1 MSKERSVKVR
11 LLGGLSLAVIAGTP
25 GSALAQDLPQTTGFE
40 IRRLND
46 MVDLQREQLEQQER
60 ALRQQQERI
69 EALERA
75 FLGVRSPGQAGY
87 VPAVTAPAYPAEH
100 QAANVQNAQAGDAV
114 GEPPDPAEVMRELED
129 IAGLR
134 EVGGVLTPP
143 GSLVFEPSIE
153 YEQTSTNRFFF
164 NGVQIADVVLVG
176 DLEVSDADRDA
187 ITAAAAFRTGIT
199 SRSELEVR
207 VPFVY
212 RDDRVTQSTIGGSST
227 STTSELDNANIG
239 DVEVTG
245 RYQLNSGTGGWPIFI
260 GNLRV
265 KTTTGE
271 GPFDIDRDASG
282 IETELSTGSGFWAVE
297 PSVTWI
303 FPTDPAV
310 FYGNFSYLWNIEDDV
325 DETITADRRIGDVD
339 PGDVFGFAFGMG
351 YSLNEKTSFS
361 VGYEHKFVFETDQD
375 ITDTSGGTPIT
386 NTVSSEE
393 FDVGT
398 LSFGFSYALNNR
410 TSLNLTLQTGVTEDA
425 PDVRMLLR
433 VPIRFDVF

>member
-1 MSKERSVKVR
+1 MTVQRSLR
-11 LLGGLSLAVIAGTP
+11 TCLLNSLGLAVIAGAP
-25 GSALAQDLPQTTGFE
+25 GLAQAQDLPQTTDFE

-46 MVDLQREQLEQQER
+46 MVDLQRQQLDQQQR
-60 ALRQQQERI
+60 ALQQQRERI

-75 FLGVRSPGQAGY
+75 FLGVQSPRQAGY
-87 VPAVTAPAYPAEH
+87 IPAVTAPAYPAE
-100 QAANVQNAQAGDAV
+100 QRAAEAAAQTAQAGSEPV
-114 GEPPDPAEVMRELED
+114 GESPNPDDALREIQD

-143 GSLVFEPSIE
+143 GTLVFEPSIE
-153 YEQTSTNRFFF
+153 FEQTSTNRFFF
-164 NGVQIADVVLVG
+164 NGVQIADVVLIG

-187 ITAAAAFRTGIT
+187 ITAVAAARTGIT
-199 SRSELEVR
+199 SRSEIDIR

-212 RDDRVTQSTIGGSST
+212 RDDRVQQTNL
-227 STTSELDNANIG
+227 TTSATTDSNLDNANLG
-239 DVEVTG
+239 DVEITG
-245 RYQLNSGTGGWPIFI
+245 RYQFNSGADGWPIFI

-265 KTTTGE
+265 KTPTGE
-271 GPFDIDRDASG
+271 GPFDIDRDPTTG

-310 FYGNFSYLWNIEDDV
+310 FYGNIAYLWNFEEDV
-325 DETITADRRIGDVD
+325 NENVAGTLIGDVD
-339 PGDVFGFAFGMG
+339 PGDIFGLSFGMG
-351 YSLNEKTSFS
+351 YSLNERTSFS
-361 VGYEHKFVFETDQD
+361 VGYEHKFVFETDQE
-375 ITDTSGGTPIT
+375 ITTGTGTSTI
-386 NTVSSEE
+386 SSED

-398 LSFGFSYALNNR
+398 LSFGFSYALTDR

-433 VPIRFDVF
+433 VPIRFDIF

>member
-1 MSKERSVKVR
+1 M
-11 LLGGLSLAVIAGTP
+11 GGLGVAVAAGTP
-25 GSALAQDLPQTTGFE
+25 GMAWAQDLPQTTGFE

-46 MVDLQREQLEQQER
+46 IVDLQRQQLDQQER
-60 ALRQQQERI
+60 ALQRQQERI

-75 FLGVRSPGQAGY
+75 FLGVQSPRQAGY

-100 QAANVQNAQAGDAV
+100 RANAIQNAQAAEPV
-114 GEPPDPAEVMRELED
+114 GEPPDPTEVLRELED

-143 GSLVFEPSIE
+143 GTVVFEPSIE

-176 DLEVSDADRDA
+176 DIQVSDADRDA
-187 ITAAAAFRTGIT
+187 ITAVAAARTGIT
-199 SRSELEVR
+199 NRSEVEVR

-212 RDDRVTQSTIGGSST
+212 RDDRVTQTGTGLPSDGLVNDI
-227 STTSELDNANIG
+227 DNANIG

-245 RYQLNSGTGGWPIFI
+245 RYQLNSGGDGWPIFI

-265 KTTTGE
+265 KSTTGE
-271 GPFDIDRDASG
+271 GPFDIDRNASG

-297 PSVTWI
+297 PSLTWI
-303 FPTDPAV
+303 YPTDPAV
-310 FYGNFSYLWNIEDDV
+310 FYGNISYLWNIEDDV
-325 DETITADRRIGDVD
+325 DEVVGGERISDVD
-339 PGDVFGFAFGMG
+339 PGDVFGIAFGMG
-351 YSLNEKTSFS
+351 YSLNERTSFS
-361 VGYEHKFVFETDQD
+361 VGYEHKFVFETDQVL
-375 ITDTSGGTPIT
+375 T
-386 NTVSSEE
+386 NTTTSARRTESSEE
-393 FDVGT
+393 FDVGS
-398 LSFGFSYALNNR
+398 LSFGYSYAISDR

-433 VPIRFDVF
+433 VPIKFDVF